1 MRRSLFTIFRAV
13 DQDDLGVVSFAEA
26 VKILRNVRF
35 ALSNEEVE
43 TFRSRLD
50 LHNKGLVK
58 L

>member
-43 TFRSRLD
+43 SFRSRLD
-50 LHNKGLVK
+50 LHNRGLVK
-58 L
+58 F

>member
-50 LHNKGLVK
+50 LHNRGLVK

>member
-50 LHNKGLVK
+50 LHNRGLVK
-58 L
+58 F

>member
-35 ALSNEEVE
+35 ALSDEEVE
-43 TFRSRLD
+43 
-50 LHNKGLVK
+50 
-58 L
+58 

>member
-50 LHNKGLVK
+50 LNNRGLVK
-58 L
+58 F

>member
-50 LHNKGLVK
+50 LHNRGLVN

>member
-50 LHNKGLVK
+50 LHNIGLVK